1 MRKNCSVI
9 LVLLFVIG
17 VYGTAWIINA
27 DPGVAQSTG
36 TQATKSV
43 DWYKRISSVTTAVA
57 VIVAAVALWVNY
69 ILNRRRVAFDSLL
82 KLAEVF
88 HIQLKEDRDNVV
100 DLEIKDDGALETF
113 LTKVQAADEKAIK
126 ENRSIIRVLNFYAL
140 MGMMIQDKY
149 LCGDIV
155 IKYFGAAICHKAG
168 DWTAYLD
175 YLNTNDNYKGMIS
188 EVNHVCALAGT
199 S

>member
-1 MRKNCSVI
+1 MRKNRSVI

-17 VYGTAWIINA
+17 VCGTAWIIYV
-27 DPGVAQSTG
+27 DPGVA
-36 TQATKSV
+36 
-43 DWYKRISSVTTAVA
+43 TACA
-57 VIVAAVALWVNY
+57 VIVATVALWVNY
-69 ILNRRRVAFDSLL
+69 ILNKRRVAFDSLL

-100 DLEIKDDGALETF
+100 DLKIKDGGALEAF

-126 ENRSIIRVLNFYAL
+126 EKRSINRVLNFYAL

-149 LCGDIV
+149 LCSDIG
-155 IKYFGAAICHKAG
+155 IKYFGAAICHKAE

-175 YLNTNDNYKGMIS
+175 HLKKDDNYKGMIS
-188 EVNHVCALAGT
+188 EVNYVCGLAGT